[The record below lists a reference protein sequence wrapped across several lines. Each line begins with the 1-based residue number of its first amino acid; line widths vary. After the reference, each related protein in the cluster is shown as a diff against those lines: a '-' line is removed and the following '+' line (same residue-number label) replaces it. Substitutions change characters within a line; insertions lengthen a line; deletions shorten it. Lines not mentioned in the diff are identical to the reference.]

1 MLPETPTTRSSSHV
15 KSRHAMVLAHLGAL
29 LAVVMW
35 GVSFVST
42 KVLLD
47 HGMSPVEIY
56 IYRFV
61 VAYILVLCI
70 CHKRLMS
77 HSWRDEMLFAVCG
90 LCAGSIYFIAEN
102 TALEYTLV
110 SNVSLLTSTS
120 PLIVVFL
127 VAVLYKAE
135 RPNRGAVIGSLVA
148 FAGVACVI
156 FNSSFNLEVRPLG
169 DFLSLAAALSWAI
182 YSLVLRR
189 LNVVYDAWFITRKT
203 FFWGIL
209 TAIPF
214 VLFEPETMP
223 ISSVVES
230 PVVLGNLLFLAV
242 GASVVGYIMWARSVK
257 SLGAVKSNNYLYLQ
271 SIVTLVVSAVWL
283 GERVSVVGYTGCG
296 LILMGLWLSDS
307 LSRRFA
313 ARATRC

>member
-1 MLPETPTTRSSSHV
+1 MLHESPTPRSSSRF
-15 KSRHAMVLAHLGAL
+15 KSGSSMLLAHLGAL
-29 LAVVMW
+29 LAVTMW

-47 HGMSPVEIY
+47 NGMNPVEVY
-56 IYRFV
+56 VYRFV
-61 VAYILVLCI
+61 IAYVPVLCF

-120 PLIVVFL
+120 PLIVVLL
-127 VAVLYKAE
+127 VAVLYRND
-135 RPNRGAVIGSLVA
+135 RPNRGVVAGSLVA
-148 FAGVACVI
+148 FLGVACVI
-156 FNSSFNLEVRPLG
+156 FNSSFNLEIRPLG
-169 DFLSLAAALSWAI
+169 DFLSLGAAFGWAI
-182 YSLVLRR
+182 YSLVLKK
-189 LNVVYDAWFITRKT
+189 LNVVYDAWFVTRKT

-209 TAIPF
+209 TALPF
-214 VLFEPETMP
+214 MLFEPEMT
-223 ISSVVES
+223 SLDSVLER

-257 SLGAVKSNNYLYLQ
+257 SLGAIKSNNYLYFQ

-283 GERVSVVGYTGCG
+283 GERVSAVGYTGCG
-296 LILMGLWLSDS
+296 LILLGLWLSDY
-307 LSRRFA
+307 LGRKVA
-313 ARATRC
+313 LGK

>member
-1 MLPETPTTRSSSHV
+1 ML
-15 KSRHAMVLAHLGAL
+15 LAHLGAL
-29 LAVVMW
+29 LAVAMW

-47 HGMSPVEIY
+47 NGMHPVEVY
-56 IYRFV
+56 VYRFII
-61 VAYILVLCI
+61 AYVSVLCF

-120 PLIVVFL
+120 PLIVVLL
-127 VAVLYKAE
+127 VAILYKDE
-135 RPNRGAVIGSLVA
+135 RPNRGVVTGSLVA
-148 FAGVACVI
+148 FLGVACVI
-156 FNSSFNLEVRPLG
+156 FNSSFNLEIRPLG
-169 DFLSLAAALSWAI
+169 DFLSLGAALGWAI

-203 FFWGIL
+203 FFWGIV
-209 TAIPF
+209 TALPF
-214 VLFEPETMP
+214 MLFEPEMTSLEA
-223 ISSVVES
+223 ILANGT
-230 PVVLGNLLFLAV
+230 VLGNLLFLAV

-257 SLGAVKSNNYLYLQ
+257 SLGAVKSNNYIYLQ
-271 SIVTLVVSAVWL
+271 SIVTLVVSALWL
-283 GERVSVVGYTGCG
+283 HERVSIVGYTGCA
-296 LILMGLWLSDS
+296 LILLGLWLSDR
-307 LSRRFA
+307 LGRRYSR
-313 ARATRC
+313 